1 MTRAG
6 LHFHALALGA
16 AALISLISLSSE
28 AIAKSE
34 IRHSRSPAIAVHRSG
49 APAAHAFRGTA
60 LGGGHRLVSARA
72 HVANRRYASVH
83 GHSRGWRGYGYGGA
97 ALAGRVVAESG
108 YSTYGGR
115 YYSEGYGYGYLHGHS
130 CRWYAYHEPYN
141 IPYRCRGSYGY
152 SYGYVAPSYGYGYE
166 YGHSYSYR
174 YHSGG
179 AWRGG
184 YHNHYATTGDAHRS
198 THLAGARVHSAPHF
212 VARGGPRFAAH
223 GGTHMLARSGPHL
236 AGGGEHIR
244 RHGP

>member
-6 LHFHALALGA
+6 LHFHVLALGA

-34 IRHSRSPAIAVHRSG
+34 IRHSRSPAIAVHRS
-49 APAAHAFRGTA
+49 ATPVAHAFRGTA
-60 LGGGHRLVSARA
+60 SRGGHRLVSART
-72 HVANRRYASVH
+72 HVANRRYAF
-83 GHSRGWRGYGYGGA
+83 GHARSHSWRGYSYRGVAYAGGTV
-97 ALAGRVVAESG
+97 GESG
-108 YSTYGGR
+108 YPTYGGG
-115 YYSEGYGYGYLHGHS
+115 YYSEGYGYSYLHGHS

-141 IPYRCRGSYGY
+141 MPYRCRGSYGY
-152 SYGYVAPSYGYGYE
+152 SYGYVAPSYGYGYG

-184 YHNHYATTGDAHRS
+184 YHHHYAMTGGAHRS
-198 THLAGARVHSAPHF
+198 THLAGARVHGAPHF
-212 VARGGPRFAAH
+212 VAH
-223 GGTHMLARSGPHL
+223 GGTHMVAGSGPHL
-236 AGGGEHIR
+236 AGGGGHIR